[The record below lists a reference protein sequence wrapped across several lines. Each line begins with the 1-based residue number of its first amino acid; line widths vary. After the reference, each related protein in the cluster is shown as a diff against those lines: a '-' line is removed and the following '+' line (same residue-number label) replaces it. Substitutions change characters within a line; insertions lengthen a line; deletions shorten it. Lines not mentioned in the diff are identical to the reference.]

1 MEFSYIAYSKDKKL
15 VKGRLSATNEE
26 AAAKLLSYGGYQV
39 LRVKSYTAF
48 VDLGRLS
55 ALFTRVSPREI
66 VMFSRQLALLLESG
80 TDIVVSL
87 ELLQAQVTNR
97 TLKKVIGS
105 IVSDIRGGSS
115 LSVAMRKHPRV
126 FSQIYSRAIAAGER
140 SGNLEIVLRQM
151 ADYVERGLVTEKK
164 IKGALTYPAVVAVV
178 AIIVIAVMVVY
189 VLPTFVDLYSAFG
202 AEQPITVKIFIGT
215 ATWFTDY
222 GLYLIA
228 GIVALAVL
236 FYFYTRTPAG
246 KYRWDRISFR
256 LPTIGRILL
265 LSELARACRTI
276 SLLFRVGLPLPEVLA
291 MAIQGTNNKAL
302 AEALT
307 GVQHELIRG
316 EGLSKPMSKRLLFLP
331 LMVQMT
337 GVGEETGNLDNTLA
351 TVAESYEIE
360 ADDRT
365 NSAIG
370 LIQPVITVVI
380 GIVIGF
386 IALSMVSAI
395 YSMYGQMQ

>member
-1 MEFSYIAYSKDKKL
+1 
-15 VKGRLSATNEE
+15 
-26 AAAKLLSYGGYQV
+26 
-39 LRVKSYTAF
+39 
-48 VDLGRLS
+48 
-55 ALFTRVSPREI
+55 
-66 VMFSRQLALLLESG
+66 
-80 TDIVVSL
+80 
-87 ELLQAQVTNR
+87 
-97 TLKKVIGS
+97 
-105 IVSDIRGGSS
+105 
-115 LSVAMRKHPRV
+115 
-126 FSQIYSRAIAAGER
+126 
-140 SGNLEIVLRQM
+140 
-151 ADYVERGLVTEKK
+151 
-164 IKGALTYPAVVAVV
+164 
-178 AIIVIAVMVVY
+178 
-189 VLPTFVDLYSAFG
+189 
-202 AEQPITVKIFIGT
+202 
-215 ATWFTDY
+215 
-222 GLYLIA
+222 
-228 GIVALAVL
+228 VALAVL